1 LGVGLTTPGLLEA
14 DTVALGCRLARTVL
28 STLLQSLKFCVSSLA
43 SLYWETACEVHQLPE
58 TIMPMPRRPITMASP
73 IYTAFKFEN
82 GDEEG
87 YSTVPTAELA
97 GPPPFLSIFLIDFP
111 LLWFPPSQQG
121 QKNDSGIDMVGRG
134 ANYRVKALMKGQ
146 DRFLLV
152 LYIYANQIM

>member
-1 LGVGLTTPGLLEA
+1 MGVG
-14 DTVALGCRLARTVL
+14 VGCKLARTVL
-28 STLLQSLKFCVSSLA
+28 STLLQSLKCCVSSLA
-43 SLYWETACEVHQLPE
+43 SLYWEMACEVHQLPE
-58 TIMPMPRRPITMASP
+58 TIMPMPTRPITMTRP
-73 IYTAFKFEN
+73 INKTFTPPNDDAR
-82 GDEEG
+82 EG